1 MRDVAPCCPPSRI
14 VTPPPAEIHSRMEAS
29 TIIQAL
35 AEPER
40 MEPFV
45 IVEAA
50 APHKIVAS
58 NKPFCALTGF
68 ASEELVARSVAM
80 LHGPLSC
87 CETLAAL
94 GLAMN
99 GTRRPFIE
107 PRLCKSVSALDT
119 WKQWF
124 LSLTSENC
132 PSRLLMRCILRSWQA
147 APCGARL
154 VLKGIRG
161 VPGKRQLCAAPGC
174 SR

>member
-1 MRDVAPCCPPSRI
+1 MSHRVVALLRI
-14 VTPPPAEIHSRMEAS
+14 VPPLCAEIHSMEAS

-68 ASEELVARSVAM
+68 ASQELVGRSVAT

-99 GTRRPFIE
+99 GANAGHRHTP
-107 PRLCKSVSALDT
+107 LQKASA
-119 WKQWF
+119 
-124 LSLTSENC
+124 
-132 PSRLLMRCILRSWQA
+132 P
-147 APCGARL
+147 
-154 VLKGIRG
+154 
-161 VPGKRQLCAAPGC
+161 
-174 SR
+174 